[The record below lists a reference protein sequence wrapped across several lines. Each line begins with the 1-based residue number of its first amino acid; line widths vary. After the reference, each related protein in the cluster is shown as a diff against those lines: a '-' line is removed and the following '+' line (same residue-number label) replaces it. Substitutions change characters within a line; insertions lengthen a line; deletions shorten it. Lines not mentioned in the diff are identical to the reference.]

1 MYSLWSNLFFYI
13 FFGGSRLRR
22 GVGLTAHASSS
33 PSFFFFSF
41 FCRFSFV
48 FFRISFI
55 EPHTHKK
62 KTRTKKNGFRSF
74 FFRSRHKQTDRQT
87 HGRTDARTDR
97 QPRDKT
103 ATDAIDLLGRLFPLW
118 RAARWPVDTPLV
130 DSFSLSLSLF
140 PFFVLTRHTTSHLAS
155 QSSRF
160 YWRPEPF
167 RWLYLFI
174 HFIFIPICRFRIV
187 PSFFFFFFA
196 TSFTGFTWFSSRLP
210 SFTGFFFTFHR
221 IRSVFLTRT

>member
-13 FFGGSRLRR
+13 FFCGSRLRR

-33 PSFFFFSF
+33 PSFFFFF
-41 FCRFSFV
+41 FFFVVFLLFSSGSHSSSHTHTKKDENKKKRFSFL
-48 FFRISFI
+48 
-55 EPHTHKK
+55 
-62 KTRTKKNGFRSF
+62 

-130 DSFSLSLSLF
+130 DSFSLSLSLSF
-140 PFFVLTRHTTSHLAS
+140 YSSFSLDTQRPIWRRNHRAFIGVP
-155 QSSRF
+155 SRF
-160 YWRPEPF
+160 VDF
-167 RWLYLFI
+167 IYLFI
-174 HFIFIPICRFRIV
+174 SFLSPFVDSVLYRV
-187 PSFFFFFFA
+187 FFFFCHKFHRLYLVFFA
-196 TSFTGFTWFSSRLP
+196 FT
-210 SFTGFFFTFHR
+210 
-221 IRSVFLTRT
+221 